1 MALPGDMGCKFHE
14 NRLLVTPLMTRL
26 IQFTRHLNIPY
37 CSLYDLGYTSLGGTN
52 DTHPNPKLAFDRGSD
67 TSAEGL
73 QGGIGRAETEV
84 TRYRP
89 AYELIDDEEERLG
102 RDR

>member
-1 MALPGDMGCKFHE
+1 
-14 NRLLVTPLMTRL
+14 
-26 IQFTRHLNIPY
+26 
-37 CSLYDLGYTSLGGTN
+37 LGGTN
-52 DTHPNPKLAFDRGSD
+52 DTHPNPKLAVERRSS

-73 QGGIGRAETEV
+73 QGGLGRAEAEV

-89 AYELIDDEEERLG
+89 AYELMEDEEERLG